1 MVSQGQRTHTCGAL
15 RAGDV
20 GATVAL
26 SGWVN
31 SCRAMGENLVFV
43 DLRDKY
49 GIIQVAFDDS
59 VSGELR
65 QRAHALKHE
74 SVIHAT
80 GKVRRRPPGQCLLII
95 GAPPSWQ
102 AARAGLGLAQA
113 PAKTG

>member
-49 GIIQVAFDDS
+49 GIIQPMA
-59 VSGELR
+59 G
-65 QRAHALKHE
+65 
-74 SVIHAT
+74 
-80 GKVRRRPPGQCLLII
+80 RPG
-95 GAPPSWQ
+95 
-102 AARAGLGLAQA
+102 R
-113 PAKTG
+113 